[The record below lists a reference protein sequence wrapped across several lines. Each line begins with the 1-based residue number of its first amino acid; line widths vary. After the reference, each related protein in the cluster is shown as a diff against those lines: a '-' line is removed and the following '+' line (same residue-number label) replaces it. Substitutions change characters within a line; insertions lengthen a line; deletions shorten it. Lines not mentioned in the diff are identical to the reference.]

1 MIHLVISNIESGVP
15 VGDKSQ
21 NFLLRQDLLEHL
33 KWSLNEIT
41 NVSMPTA
48 AKPVVHIV
56 CPHCS
61 EHQIEP
67 HLPLHDITPDGPL
80 VCSKSAKIVAKE
92 HYSCFIK
99 NPFNG

>member
-1 MIHLVISNIESGVP
+1 MIHLVISNIVP
-15 VGDKSQ
+15 GGDKSQ

-33 KWSLNEIT
+33 KLSLDEIT

-80 VCSKSAKIVAKE
+80 VCSNSAEVVAKE
-92 HYSCFIK
+92 HYSYLIK
-99 NPFNG
+99 NPVNG